1 MSRLKRVMLVQP
13 RSPGGNFEYVA
24 IPRQG
29 LLFLSGA
36 LQQSQ
41 GNYLYER
48 EVHFEDRSGKLDP
61 AADLDGVDVLMIS
74 ALINEAPRAYE
85 IGRIAKENHP
95 KIISIGGGPHMTPL
109 AEEAIREGKFDAIVL
124 REGEDIIAQLTDVLL
139 TYKNADRI
147 RELRKIP
154 GIAFMDGK
162 HLIETPRRGLVSPDF
177 VPLPDFYS
185 IRDLTPSKPLMGGV
199 LETVRGC
206 TEKCTYCQV
215 IQQFLGYRMIS
226 RETELARLTQL
237 QKMAEDRL
245 IVTNRD
251 NRFSVFVSDDLH
263 PPPLRAVKFR
273 NERLERLKNWKGYTD
288 DMYLICQSRAEIGQ
302 DPELSTALKDINME
316 MLYIGVESDDAKN
329 LELVKKRQ
337 EPGQVFK
344 DLLAL
349 NKMGFS
355 VVAMTIIGL
364 PNDTEKSIME
374 MAERVTT
381 VSKYQTANL
390 LTPLPATSNWDSLV
404 PLNEDGEILKDEEMR
419 PYHLYTGRQF
429 VHHDERWSMKESREL
444 FDLYQSKLNP
454 IDTLYSRLF
463 RMAERYRKMQETND
477 RADRRE
483 LSNRKQN
490 LGDVKKV
497 VASTLAEK
505 GVNLTYEP
513 NPIATS
519 LGQTGKARLNLLQNP
534 N

>member
-1 MSRLKRVMLVQP
+1 MSRIRRVMLVQP

-36 LQQSQ
+36 LQQSK
-41 GNYLYER
+41 GRYLYER
-48 EVHFEDRSGKLDP
+48 EIHFEDRSGKLDIEK
-61 AADLDGVDVLMIS
+61 DLDGVDVLMVS

-85 IGRIAKENHP
+85 IGRLAKQNHP

-124 REGEDIIAQLTDVLL
+124 REGEDIIAQLTEVLL
-139 TYKNADRI
+139 TYKDADLI
-147 RELRKIP
+147 QALHKIP
-154 GIAFMDGK
+154 GIAFMEGSR
-162 HLIETPRRGLVSPDF
+162 LVETPRRGLISPDF

-185 IRDLTPSKPLMGGV
+185 IRDLTSSKPLMGGV

-237 QKMAEDRL
+237 QKMAEDSL
-245 IVTNRD
+245 ITTNQG

-273 NERLERLKNWKGYTD
+273 NERLERIKNWKGYTD

-302 DPELSTALKDINME
+302 DPELSEALKDINME
-316 MLYIGVESDDAKN
+316 MLYVGVESDDARN
-329 LELVKKRQ
+329 LEYVKKRQ

-344 DLLAL
+344 DLITL
-349 NKMGFS
+349 NNMGFA

-364 PNDTEKSIME
+364 PHDTEKSIME
-374 MAERVTT
+374 MAARIST
-381 VSKYQTANL
+381 VSKYQTANW
-390 LTPLPATSNWDSLV
+390 LTPLPATSNWDDLI
-404 PLNEDGEILKDEEMR
+404 PLNGNGDILKDDEMR

-429 VHHDERWSMKESREL
+429 VHHDERWSMEESRKL
-444 FDLYQSKLNP
+444 FDLYCSKLNP
-454 IDTLYSRLF
+454 VDILYSRLS
-463 RMAERYRKMQETND
+463 RMAERYRNMSNAKD
-477 RADRRE
+477 LHADNEISHKR
-483 LSNRKQN
+483 QN
-490 LGDVKKV
+490 LGDAKKV
-497 VASTLAEK
+497 ISSTLSEK
-505 GVNLTYEP
+505 GVEITYEK
-513 NPIATS
+513 NALAKS
-519 LGQTGKARLNLLQNP
+519 LGHTNTTRINLLSKI
-534 N
+534 